1 MKAGDILM
9 VAKINYFWGAD
20 VMELDFIAN
29 GDIAVV
35 RRVRRVNEMYGFR
48 FADVL
53 LAFPD
58 YNDIELEVKILLD
71 TLHTDAPALPKE
83 HADRLFHAVLE
94 DYQDITTKA
103 GRMKKIK
110 ADPWYNALQV
120 KYAYAVTCHKA
131 QGGQWQNVFIDQGYL
146 TEDMVSPDYYRWL
159 YTAITR
165 AKGTLYLVNWPES
178 QKE

>member
-1 MKAGDILM
+1 M
-9 VAKINYFWGAD
+9 VAKNNYFWGAE
-20 VMELDFIAN
+20 VKELDFIAN

-35 RRVRRVNEMYGFR
+35 RRVRRVHEMYGFR

-110 ADPWYNALQV
+110 SDPWYNALQV

-131 QGGQWQNVFIDQGYL
+131 QGGAMAKRVHRSGVSDRGYGFARL
-146 TEDMVSPDYYRWL
+146 LPLAL
-159 YTAITR
+159 YGNYAC
-165 AKGTLYLVNWPES
+165 
-178 QKE
+178 

>member
-1 MKAGDILM
+1 
-9 VAKINYFWGAD
+9 
-20 VMELDFIAN
+20 
-29 GDIAVV
+29 
-35 RRVRRVNEMYGFR
+35 MYGFR

-71 TLHTDAPALPKE
+71 TLHTDTPALPKE

-94 DYQDITTKA
+94 DYQDITMKA